1 MKPFTTLLK
10 QQQGKINT
18 SFRLGKIMGIPI
30 YLHISWF
37 IIFAL
42 VIWSLSFFVFPHEF
56 PNWNRSL
63 YWIVGIVT
71 SILFF
76 ASVVAHEL
84 AHSWFS
90 LRQGIPV
97 RSITLFIFG
106 GVARI
111 SRESPKPLEE
121 LVMAAAGPVSSLVL
135 AGAFSLIWWLVG
147 SYSEPIRAMTG
158 WLIYINISL
167 AAFNLIPGFPLDGG
181 RVLRSILWKA
191 SDNYKWATLWA
202 SRIGRW
208 VAYIFIFAGIYGF
221 FVPFRIG
228 LLEFGGIGSLW
239 LAFIG
244 WFLENAASSSYQ
256 QAMLREALK
265 GLKVRDVITRD
276 CVSVPQEN
284 TLKQVAQEHIIPAGR
299 SCFLATDGIRLS
311 GIITLKDIKAIPQTQ
326 WDTTLLKQAMT
337 PIDQLQIARM
347 EDDATEILDRLDQE
361 DINQLPVIENGILVG
376 IVTKENLIRFIRTR
390 SELGI

>member
-1 MKPFTTLLK
+1 
-10 QQQGKINT
+10 
-18 SFRLGKIMGIPI
+18 
-30 YLHISWF
+30 
-37 IIFAL
+37 
-42 VIWSLSFFVFPHEF
+42 
-56 PNWNRSL
+56 
-63 YWIVGIVT
+63 
-71 SILFF
+71 
-76 ASVVAHEL
+76 
-84 AHSWFS
+84 
-90 LRQGIPV
+90 
-97 RSITLFIFG
+97 
-106 GVARI
+106 
-111 SRESPKPLEE
+111 
-121 LVMAAAGPVSSLVL
+121 
-135 AGAFSLIWWLVG
+135 
-147 SYSEPIRAMTG
+147 
-158 WLIYINISL
+158 
-167 AAFNLIPGFPLDGG
+167 
-181 RVLRSILWKA
+181 
-191 SDNYKWATLWA
+191 
-202 SRIGRW
+202 
-208 VAYIFIFAGIYGF
+208 
-221 FVPFRIG
+221 
-228 LLEFGGIGSLW
+228 W

-311 GIITLKDIKAIPQTQ
+311 GIITLKDIKAIPQAQ

>member
-1 MKPFTTLLK
+1 GADNEPV
-10 QQQGKINT
+10 
-18 SFRLGKIMGIPI
+18 
-30 YLHISWF
+30 YAVASWM
-37 IIFAL
+37 
-42 VIWSLSFFVFPHEF
+42 
-56 PNWNRSL
+56 
-63 YWIVGIVT
+63 
-71 SILFF
+71 
-76 ASVVAHEL
+76 
-84 AHSWFS
+84 
-90 LRQGIPV
+90 LR
-97 RSITLFIFG
+97 
-106 GVARI
+106 
-111 SRESPKPLEE
+111 
-121 LVMAAAGPVSSLVL
+121 
-135 AGAFSLIWWLVG
+135 
-147 SYSEPIRAMTG
+147 
-158 WLIYINISL
+158 INIAL
-167 AAFNLIPGFPLDGG
+167 AVFNLIPGFPLDGG
-181 RVLRSILWKA
+181 RVLRSILWRA
-191 SDNYKWATLWA
+191 TGNYKRATRLA
-202 SRIGRW
+202 SW
-208 VAYIFIFAGIYGF
+208 VGQGVGYAFIVAGIGMA
-221 FVPFRIG
+221 
-228 LLEFGGIGSLW
+228 LLTGDWFGGIW

-265 GLKVRDVITRD
+265 GLKVKDVITRD

>member
-1 MKPFTTLLK
+1 MNPFKNLLK

-18 SFRLGKIMGIPI
+18 SYRLGKIMGIPI

-42 VIWSLSFFVFPHEF
+42 VIWSLSFFVFPQEF
-56 PNWNRSL
+56 PNWDRSL
-63 YWIVGIVT
+63 YWVVGIVT
-71 SILFF
+71 TILFF
-76 ASVVAHEL
+76 ASVVFHEL

-97 RSITLFIFG
+97 RSITLFVFG

-121 LVMAAAGPVSSLVL
+121 LTMAAAGPISSLVL
-135 AGAFSLIWWLVG
+135 AGVFSLFWWLVG
-147 SYSEPIRAMTG
+147 PYSEPIKAMTG
-158 WLIYINISL
+158 WLIYINIAL

-181 RVLRSILWKA
+181 RVLRAILWQ
-191 SDNYKWATLWA
+191 SSSNYKKATRLA
-202 SRIGRW
+202 SKIGQG
-208 VAYIFIFAGIYGF
+208 VAYAFIVYGIVRAVAF
-221 FVPFRIG
+221 QD
-228 LLEFGGIGSLW
+228 LFGGIW

-244 WFLENAASSSYQ
+244 WFLENAASSSFQ

-265 GLKVRDVITRD
+265 GLTVRDVITRD

-284 TLKQVAQEHIIPAGR
+284 TLKQVAQEHIIPSGR
-299 SCFLATDGIRLS
+299 SCFMATDGFRLS
-311 GIITLKDIKAIPQTQ
+311 GIITLRDIKAIPQSQ
-326 WDTTLLKQAMT
+326 WENTTLKQAMT
-337 PIDQLQIARM
+337 PINELQTARM
-347 EDDATEILDRLDQE
+347 EDAATETLDRMDQE
-361 DINQLPVIENGILVG
+361 EINQLPVVDNGNLIG
-376 IVTKENLIRFIRTR
+376 IVTRENLIRFIRTR

>member
-1 MKPFTTLLK
+1 LSPFKSLLK

-18 SFRLGKIMGIPI
+18 SFRLGKVMGIPI

-42 VIWSLSFFVFPHEF
+42 VTVSLSYQFFPSVYPR
-56 PNWNRSL
+56 WDVRL
-63 YWIVGIVT
+63 YWFVGVIT
-71 SILFF
+71 SIMFF
-76 ASVVAHEL
+76 ASVVFHEL

-90 LRQGIPV
+90 IRQGIPV

-121 LVMAAAGPVSSLVL
+121 LVMAAAGPVSSLVV
-135 AGAFSLIWWLVG
+135 AGLFFIIRLLVG
-147 SYSEPIRAMTG
+147 ADNEPVYAVASWMLR
-158 WLIYINISL
+158 INIAL
-167 AAFNLIPGFPLDGG
+167 AVFNLIPGFPLDGG
-181 RVLRSILWKA
+181 RVLRSILWRA
-191 SDNYKWATLWA
+191 TGNYKRATRLA
-202 SRIGRW
+202 SWVGQG
-208 VAYIFIFAGIYGF
+208 VAYAFIVAGIGMVF
-221 FVPFRIG
+221 LTG
-228 LLEFGGIGSLW
+228 DWFGGIW

-284 TLKQVAQEHIIPAGR
+284 TLKQVAQDHIIPAGR
-299 SCFLATDGIRLS
+299 SCFLATDGVRLS

-361 DINQLPVIENGILVG
+361 DINQLPVIENGSLVG